1 MDLQRYSK
9 VVGKNPREM
18 VMLRAYPCKWGKCT
32 FCDYIAV
39 NCENTEEMVAENH
52 EILQNITGE
61 LGVLDVIDSASCFD
75 LPQET
80 VEEIRSIVQ
89 EKNIKKMFTECH
101 YMYRRQLQNWRE
113 FFAIPMIFRC
123 GVETFD
129 NDFRNGVLQKGANFI
144 SPTEVAAYFESVC
157 LLVGIQGQTK
167 EMVRRDVQVLEQYFS
182 YGCINIYT
190 PFWKGAYSHET
201 PCENDDKNGVGSITL
216 YCVYIIML
224 SAFLWRGPVSVFR
237 SDGAI
242 GSN

>member
-32 FCDYIAV
+32 FCDYIAD

-89 EKNIKKMFTECH
+89 DKNIKKMFTECH

-190 PFWKGAYSHET
+190 PNTTPIKEDLELVEWFREEYAYLE
-201 PCENDDKNGVGSITL
+201 ENPNIEILWHNEDLGVGTVLEGGVQS
-216 YCVYIIML
+216 
-224 SAFLWRGPVSVFR
+224 
-237 SDGAI
+237 
-242 GSN
+242 

>member
-32 FCDYIAV
+32 FCDYIAD

-89 EKNIKKMFTECH
+89 EKTSKRC
-101 YMYRRQLQNWRE
+101 LQNVTTCTE
-113 FFAIPMIFRC
+113 GSCKTGGSF
-123 GVETFD
+123 
-129 NDFRNGVLQKGANFI
+129 LQF
-144 SPTEVAAYFESVC
+144 P
-157 LLVGIQGQTK
+157 
-167 EMVRRDVQVLEQYFS
+167 
-182 YGCINIYT
+182 
-190 PFWKGAYSHET
+190 
-201 PCENDDKNGVGSITL
+201 
-216 YCVYIIML
+216 
-224 SAFLWRGPVSVFR
+224 
-237 SDGAI
+237 
-242 GSN
+242 